1 MERKTTIVKV
11 ITSMEGLR
19 TRQNNLIGKCTKAE
33 GKEAS
38 NFGNLCVAAL
48 PWQTTRNW
56 VA

>member
-1 MERKTTIVKV
+1 MERKTTIVKG
-11 ITSMEGLR
+11 ITSREGLR

-38 NFGNLCVAAL
+38 NYGNLCVAAL

>member
-1 MERKTTIVKV
+1 MERKTTIVKG

-19 TRQNNLIGKCTKAE
+19 TRQNNLIGKYIKAE

-38 NFGNLCVAAL
+38 NYGDLYAAAL